1 MIGFDPAGDI
11 EEFLRAAPAKWAVY
25 LMADA
30 DDRPVQLLCVR
41 NLRYSL
47 KRRLGAAEPD
57 SPRSKRVDYRALVR
71 RVHWRR
77 VDSRFE
83 ADVVYLEAAREYF
96 PQTYRGMTGFQPA
109 WFVHV
114 DCDAEFPRYTKTT
127 DLRGRAG
134 ALIGPMQDK
143 ISAGKL
149 IEEVADWF
157 DLCRYHDILRES
169 PHGVACAY
177 KEMGKC
183 PAPCDGSV
191 SMEQYRGM
199 VQWSADSIVA
209 PAELIGQTKSRMQH
223 AAEAQRYE
231 SAAKIKAFLDSISQL
246 GKGPLRHL
254 RRLEDFRFV
263 SLQRGGRDGTA
274 KVFLITPG
282 RIEEVVG
289 LVSDPAGLA
298 GFLQEQAAK
307 SSCDGVD
314 EIRAERVGVVTHH
327 LFLGKATHGAFL
339 PLDQVDDRA
348 MAKEFRELQKQ
359 KPPADDGD
367 DAGEGVIK
375 ELQAL

>member
-1 MIGFDPAGDI
+1 MIEFDPAGDV

-47 KRRLGAAEPD
+47 KRRLGAADPE
-57 SPRSKRVDYRALVR
+57 SPRSKRVDYRAVVR
-71 RVHWRR
+71 KVHWRR

-83 ADVVYLEAAREYF
+83 ADVVYLDAAREFF
-96 PQTYRGMTGFQPA
+96 PQSYRGMTGFQPA

-114 DCDAEFPRYTKTT
+114 DSDAPFPRYTRTT
-127 DLRGRAG
+127 DLRARPG
-134 ALIGPMQDK
+134 AIIGPVEDK
-143 ISAGKL
+143 LAAGKL
-149 IEEVADWF
+149 IEEIADWF
-157 DLCRYHDILRES
+157 DLCRYYNILQAS

-183 PAPCDGSV
+183 PAPCDGSI
-191 SMEQYRGM
+191 SMEQYRGL
-199 VQWSADSIVA
+199 VQWSAGSIVA
-209 PAELIGQTKSRMQH
+209 PAELIAQTKSRMQH

-231 SAAKIKAFLDSISQL
+231 SAAKIKSFLDSISKL

-282 RIEEVVG
+282 NIDEIAG
-289 LVSDPAGLA
+289 LVGEPERLMEIVRAGGA
-298 GFLQEQAAK
+298 IQRG
-307 SSCDGVD
+307 DVD
-314 EIRAERVGVVTHH
+314 EIGAERIGVVTHH
-327 LFLGKATHGAFL
+327 LFLAKATHGAFL
-339 PLDQVDDRA
+339 PLEQADEKSL
-348 MAKEFRELQKQ
+348 AKAFRDVQKQ
-359 KPPADDGD
+359 KLPVDDEI
-367 DAGEGVIK
+367 GEGVMK